1 MSSARMVAIDWATWR
16 SGRMGADPRLVGFR
30 QAGRLTGREPDGR
43 WGGKPAPPGAQKPIS
58 RDAQRGVVMKAA
70 PAPPLKVAQTDL
82 LLEFLIIPLDAPA
95 QFRQINKVPQD
106 GVLRQGREP
115 VLGRPLLAFRP
126 FDQTPLLRSQGRAP
140 VVAVR

>member
-1 MSSARMVAIDWATWR
+1 MMET
-16 SGRMGADPRLVGFR
+16 
-30 QAGRLTGREPDGR
+30 T
-43 WGGKPAPPGAQKPIS
+43 PAASFIVPE
-58 RDAQRGVVMKAA
+58 
-70 PAPPLKVAQTDL
+70 TNL

-140 VVAVR
+140 VVAVRRSNADGRKARAQRSLGTFPPGDHVPSASRQIFR